1 MNDVNIIS
9 EAKQEGRKESR
20 VASESADDTPVECS
34 GDDQQ
39 QRARESK
46 SAMKSSVI

>member
-39 QRARESK
+39 QQ
-46 SAMKSSVI
+46 SAGK